1 MTNSPQICLNR
12 PLGKE
17 PTQSSFC
24 QGLLR
29 CASPELMDKF
39 IGLSM
44 LIFGFVMMAFN
55 PAVGVL
61 VALFGLIV
69 TWNSERTVSVRSQD
83 RDRVPC
89 PHCAEL
95 IQPKAKVCR
104 FSGARFR

>member
-1 MTNSPQICLNR
+1 MVR
-12 PLGKE
+12 VYE
-17 PTQSSFC
+17 
-24 QGLLR
+24 QGYLQE
-29 CASPELMDKF
+29 ELMDKF

-104 FSGARFR
+104 FCEARFR